1 VTDRSQLRLVV
12 LGVLVVSLVFTLIGR
27 LWYLQVLNGKQYS
40 QSVIRT
46 YTRDIVTQPARGIVY
61 DDTGQ
66 PLIDNKTALVVSVNR
81 TTLNQQAD
89 GGKAVLGRL
98 ATLLHKPYA
107 LLQHETQECGRASNG
122 KTITAPCWTGS
133 PYQPIPVSEVKPDT
147 THAKRALQIEDLQ
160 DEFPGVSVQLAAV
173 RNYPR
178 PDGAN
183 ASTILGYINGIS
195 EAQLAKLS
203 ATQQVVQRGSQVGQ
217 IGVEAGYE
225 NYLHGTPGLKVV
237 NVDNQGVVTGTKSNT
252 AAVPGDDLVT
262 NLDAKAQATLESELK
277 NAIAAARAANDV
289 GQYAAGVVLNVK
301 TGGVV
306 AMASDPT
313 YAVTKPPPT
322 LTEAQYKKES
332 HEGDNVFYDKAYQG
346 QAAPGSTFKLISASG
361 LLNDGAVTQSTQ
373 TDCKQDFDGK
383 KNFEGESFGAETLH
397 TAIVKSCDT
406 VFYQLANTDY
416 FNDADRIKAHQKP
429 LEGVQSMAR
438 AYGIASPVKLDI
450 PGATEGTIGDRA
462 NSKALW
468 DDKKF
473 REQYCIG
480 AKNPTFS
487 VTHRADD
494 AAYCK
499 QGYIFAAGDQ
509 MNEDIGQGTVTVS
522 PLQLAVAYSAL
533 ANGGTVYEPRIVKA
547 IMSPAGK
554 LIKRIKPTVRDHLPI
569 SASNLDYIRNAMY
582 GVTHESGGTAQSLFA
597 NFPMGKVDVGGKTGT
612 AELTGTQE
620 DGSWFASF
628 AGPAG
633 GAPQYVTVIE
643 VNKAQEGADGAG
655 PFVKS
660 MWDHI
665 YGLQGQTAIF
675 PNGVPPTKLP
685 NITPKALRTKALRQ
699 AKAKA
704 HPSTTPSGSTTP
716 GATTS
721 TSPGT
726 TTTSN
731 PASPPPSS
739 PATGAAGLPPG
750 LPVSYRRE
758 VLE

>member
-1 VTDRSQLRLVV
+1 LLR
-12 LGVLVVSLVFTLIGR
+12 
-27 LWYLQVLNGKQYS
+27 
-40 QSVIRT
+40 
-46 YTRDIVTQPARGIVY
+46 
-61 DDTGQ
+61 
-66 PLIDNKTALVVSVNR
+66 
-81 TTLNQQAD
+81 
-89 GGKAVLGRL
+89 
-98 ATLLHKPYA
+98 KPYA
-107 LLQHETQECGRASNG
+107 LLQHETQECGRAANG

-203 ATQQVVQRGSQVGQ
+203 VPQQVVQRGSQVGQ

-237 NVDNQGVVTGTKSNT
+237 KVDNQGVVTGTKSNA

-277 NAIAAARAANDV
+277 SAIAAARAANDV

-332 HEGDNVFYDKAYQG
+332 HEGDNLFFDKAYQG
-346 QAAPGSTFKLISASG
+346 EAAPGSTFKLISSSG
-361 LLNDGAVTQSTQ
+361 LLTDGTTNTTDT
-373 TDCKQDFDGK
+373 TDCKQSVDGK
-383 KNFEGESFGAETLH
+383 TNFEGESFGAETLH

-406 VFYQLANTDY
+406 VFYQLA
-416 FNDADRIKAHQKP
+416 FNDWDKDDHLVKARKKP
-429 LEGVQSMAR
+429 REGVQAMAR
-438 AYGIASPVKLDI
+438 AYGIAEPVNLDI
-450 PGATEGTIGDRA
+450 PGASSGTIGDRA
-462 NSKALW
+462 NSKAQW
-468 DDKKF
+468 DDTRF
-473 REQYCIG
+473 RQQYCIG
-480 AKNPTFS
+480 AKNPSFS
-487 VTHRADD
+487 PTHRADD
-494 AAYCK
+494 LAYCK
-499 QGYIFAAGDQ
+499 SGYQFLGGDQ

-569 SASNLDYIRNAMY
+569 SAYNLDYIRNAMY
-582 GVTHESGGTAQSLFA
+582 GVTHEPGGTAQSLFA
-597 NFPMGKVDVGGKTGT
+597 NFPMSKVDVGGKTGT

-685 NITPKALRTKALRQ
+685 NITPKALRTKALRA

-704 HPSTTPSGSTTP
+704 HPTGSATPGASSSP

-726 TTTSN
+726 TTTSS